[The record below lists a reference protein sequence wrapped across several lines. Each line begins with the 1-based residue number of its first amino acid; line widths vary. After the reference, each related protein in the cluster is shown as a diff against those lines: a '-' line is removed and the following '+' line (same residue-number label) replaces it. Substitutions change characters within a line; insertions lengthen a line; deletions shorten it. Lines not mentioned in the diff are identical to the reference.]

1 MGEQV
6 ATHPGPGTQKEVI
19 RSLPLSSA
27 SFCVVSSF
35 SLTEERFLDAENSN
49 HHLSRSRKFQ
59 RTIIGPASV
68 TCPHNS
74 NHCGLK
80 DRALWLARLWSHA
93 HTCGSV
99 EQSSVSDSPTRAT
112 RYRKMDIFLKKG
124 STRREGRKEKQ
135 TDETIGTYLI
145 IQCSG
150 IPWRTLNLLTVSPG
164 LIKMEKRIYRYSHIW
179 VSTHRQKSEERPRER
194 SKIYQSALPHREI
207 SAFRGAELKPELMNA
222 SKKAHFFQG
231 HSGQVEERLINTAK
245 PWRTQDE
252 SCCYH
257 LALTE
262 HLPRAA

>member
-1 MGEQV
+1 MISQTLV
-6 ATHPGPGTQKEVI
+6 P
-19 RSLPLSSA
+19 
-27 SFCVVSSF
+27 
-35 SLTEERFLDAENSN
+35 
-49 HHLSRSRKFQ
+49 
-59 RTIIGPASV
+59 
-68 TCPHNS
+68 CPH
-74 NHCGLK
+74 
-80 DRALWLARLWSHA
+80 LWLRGAELCEWQPH
-93 HTCGSV
+93 
-99 EQSSVSDSPTRAT
+99 QSYTVSKNGHFPKEREYQKRRA
-112 RYRKMDIFLKKG
+112 
-124 STRREGRKEKQ
+124 EGKA
-135 TDETIGTYLI
+135 DI

-207 SAFRGAELKPELMNA
+207 SAFRRAELKPEVMNA